1 MVKIYNSLTKT
12 MEEFRPIKEN
22 EVLIYVCGPT
32 VYNYIHIGNTR
43 PVIFFDT
50 VVRFFKYLGFKVT
63 YVSNY
68 TDIDDKI
75 INRAKE
81 ENITEEEVAVKYIRA
96 FEETCER
103 LNCLKLDFNPRVTEN
118 MNRIIEFIKLLV
130 SKDGAYEVDG
140 DVYFDVAK
148 DPDYGILSGQS
159 IDNMLNGVRIDPNL
173 RKRNPIDF
181 NLWKETSEGKNWA
194 SPWSQGRPG
203 WHTECVVMINSIFH
217 GKIDIHGGGSDLK
230 FPHHENE
237 IAQSVCANG
246 HKLANYWMHNG
257 RIDMEGEKMSKSLGN
272 VVWAHELLDRIDYQ
286 TFRLMVLNVPYRQ
299 PMNYKEELLEQAK
312 KDTEKIY
319 RSYLTLFR
327 QLELS
332 KKTEPLEDEEI
343 KALRTGFV
351 EAMSDDF
358 NTANAITSVFQMTKL
373 ANNLLREK
381 EQNLPRMTAALNLFD
396 DMLWVLGMNFE
407 IKPLSET
414 DVGLVKKWH
423 EARKNKDFQLA
434 DELRQQINAKGI
446 IL

>member
-1 MVKIYNSLTKT
+1 
-12 MEEFRPIKEN
+12 
-22 EVLIYVCGPT
+22 
-32 VYNYIHIGNTR
+32 
-43 PVIFFDT
+43 
-50 VVRFFKYLGFKVT
+50 VT

-81 ENITEEEVAVKYIRA
+81 ENITEEQVTDKYIRA
-96 FEETCER
+96 FEKTCER

-118 MNRIIEFIKLLV
+118 MDGIIEFIKLLV

-181 NLWKETSEGKNWA
+181 NLWKETTEGKNWA

-286 TFRLMVLNVPYRQ
+286 TYRLMVLNVPYRQ
-299 PMNYKEELLEQAK
+299 PMNYKEDLLEQAK
-312 KDTEKIY
+312 KDSEKIY
-319 RSYLTLFR
+319 RSYLTIFR

-332 KKTEPLEDEEI
+332 AKTEPMEDEEI

-358 NTANAITSVFQMTKL
+358 NTANAITSIFQMTKL

-381 EQNLPRMTAALNLFD
+381 DQNLPRMTAALKLFSE
-396 DMLWVLGMNFE
+396 MLWVLGMNFE

-414 DVGLVKKWH
+414 DISLVKQWH

>member
-12 MEEFRPIKEN
+12 IEEFHPIKEN
-22 EVLIYVCGPT
+22 EVMIYVCGPT

-81 ENITEEEVAVKYIRA
+81 EHITEEQVTEKYILA
-96 FEETCER
+96 FEKTCER
-103 LNCLKLDFNPRVTEN
+103 LNCLRLDFNPRVTEN
-118 MNRIIEFIKLLV
+118 MSGIIDFIQLLV

-159 IDNMLNGVRIDPNL
+159 IENMLNGVRIDPNL

-181 NLWKETSEGKNWA
+181 NLWKETAEGKNWP

-312 KDTEKIY
+312 KDSEKIY
-319 RSYLTLFR
+319 RSYLTIFR

-332 KKTEPLEDEEI
+332 EKTKPAEDEEI
-343 KALRTGFV
+343 KTLRAGFV
-351 EAMSDDF
+351 DAMSDDF

-373 ANNLLREK
+373 ANSLLREK
-381 EQNLPRMTAALNLFD
+381 EQNLPRMTAALNLFG

-414 DVGLVKKWH
+414 DVSLVKKWH

>member
-12 MEEFRPIKEN
+12 LEEFRPIKAN
-22 EVLIYVCGPT
+22 EVMIYVCGPT

-63 YVSNY
+63 FVSNY

-81 ENITEEEVAVKYIRA
+81 ENISEEEVTAKYIRA
-96 FEETCER
+96 FEKTCER

-118 MNRIIEFIKLLV
+118 MDGIIEFIKLLV

-159 IDNMLNGVRIDPNL
+159 IDNMLNGVRIDLNL

-181 NLWKETSEGKNWA
+181 NLWKETTEGKNWK

-257 RIDMEGEKMSKSLGN
+257 RIDMEGEKMSKSIGN
-272 VVWAHELLDRIDYQ
+272 VVWAHELLNRIDYQ
-286 TFRLMVLNVPYRQ
+286 TYRLMVLNVPYRQ

-312 KDTEKIY
+312 KDSEKIY

-332 KKTEPLEDEEI
+332 AKTEPIEDEEI

-351 EAMSDDF
+351 DAMSDDF
-358 NTANAITSVFQMTKL
+358 NTANAITSIFQMTKL

-381 EQNLPRMTAALNLFD
+381 DQNLPRMTAALKLFS

-414 DVGLVKKWH
+414 DVSLVKQWH